1 MKVGVFVGKQS
12 KPIVLLDFNSGPILF
27 FAFNTKLPNMSYGNS
42 KDFIAAKKVT
52 TSGARLVTTSG
63 SLDQESNTYP
73 TVLTCHVPVNL
84 RHLNPCIGIL
94 Y

>member
-52 TSGARLVTTSG
+52 TSGARSDG
-63 SLDQESNTYP
+63 HWIKSLIHIQ
-73 TVLTCHVPVNL
+73 LC
-84 RHLNPCIGIL
+84 
-94 Y
+94 